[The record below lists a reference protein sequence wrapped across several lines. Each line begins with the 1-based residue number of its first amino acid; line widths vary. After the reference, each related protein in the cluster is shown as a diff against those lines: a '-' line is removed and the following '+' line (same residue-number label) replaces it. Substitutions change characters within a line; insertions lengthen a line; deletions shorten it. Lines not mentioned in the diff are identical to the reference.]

1 MEENSYRTAD
11 RPTMYFIGVTTARSS
26 IMRVFPAWAEHL
38 GLTDAVLKGI
48 DFARHDA
55 PERYRE
61 AVAFIKHDPLSLGA
75 LVTTH
80 KLDLL
85 SAASD
90 LFDDLGPYAELT
102 GEVSSI
108 SKEARQLVGRAKDP
122 ITSGLAL
129 EHFLPADYW
138 MQHDAEVLIFG
149 AGGSSLALTCYL
161 AEERHGTNRPGRI
174 VVTNRSEA
182 RLQSMKQVHE
192 KMDMPIPM
200 EYELTPENSRND
212 DVLREM
218 RPGSLV
224 VNATGLGKDAPGS
237 PVTDNAVFPA
247 GAFAWDFNYRG
258 DLTFLVQ
265 AEKQR
270 HSRGLH
276 IEDGWVYFVHGWT
289 QVIADVFHIDIPS
302 SGEQFEHLSRIAA
315 DIRTPPPARATESP
329 GTRSQT

>member
-1 MEENSYRTAD
+1 MKENNHWPAD

-38 GLTDAVLKGI
+38 GLEDAVLKGM

-55 PERYRE
+55 PEHYHE
-61 AVAFIKHDPLSLGA
+61 AVSFIKSDPLSLGA

-85 SAASD
+85 SASVD

-108 SKEARQLVGRAKDP
+108 SKEAGRLVGKAKDP

-129 EHFLPADYW
+129 EHFLPPDYW
-138 MQHDAEVLIFG
+138 MEHDAEVLIFG

-161 AEERHGTNRPGRI
+161 AEERHGRNRPGRI

-182 RLQSMKQVHE
+182 RLQSMQQVHE
-192 KMDMPIPM
+192 KTAMPIPI

-212 DVLREM
+212 EVLRRI

-237 PVTDNAVFPA
+237 PITDDAKFPS

-270 HSRGLH
+270 HARGLH

-315 DIRTPPPARATESP
+315 DVRTP
-329 GTRSQT
+329 GTSR